1 MVASSKN
8 TSACNVLGGFHVT
21 DRFLSKYIKLYL
33 LIVFIN
39 KSVTAYEGE
48 ESRISQAQ

>member
-1 MVASSKN
+1 MN
-8 TSACNVLGGFHVT
+8 TSACNVLGGFILRNVIQ
-21 DRFLSKYIKLYL
+21 SKYIKVYL

-39 KSVTAYEGE
+39 KSVTAYEGG

>member
-1 MVASSKN
+1 MY
-8 TSACNVLGGFHVT
+8 LGGFMLRNV
-21 DRFLSKYIKLYL
+21 FLSKYIKLYL